1 MNEIIAFQSYVLES
15 AYRVNSIT
23 LEHYVTKSV
32 NIWEDENMHIDAVL
46 LLMGHIQKNRKAVE
60 KFLDDDLFWKNLEV
74 SIDAGLITE
83 EGLITDRGVDFSARM
98 GFNTLTSEEE

>member
-1 MNEIIAFQSYVLES
+1 MNEIRAFQSYVLES

-32 NIWEDENMHIDAVL
+32 SIWEDENMHIDAVL
-46 LLMGHIQKNRKAVE
+46 MLMGHIQKNRKAVE

-83 EGLITDRGVDFSARM
+83 EGLITDKGVDFSARM
-98 GFNTLTSEEE
+98 GFDTLTSEEE